1 MSTQQNYSDFSNDT
15 ALHLYRALATLSGAQ
30 ALFQANCDYESVDN
44 SELGDA
50 NILFD
55 LLRQQIDET
64 INRIHDST
72 PVYAL
77 KTSNDEVAA

>member
-1 MSTQQNYSDFSNDT
+1 MSTQQNYLDFSHDT

-50 NILFD
+50 NILFNF
-55 LLRQQIDET
+55 LRKQIDET
-64 INRIHDST
+64 IIRIDDSARI
-72 PVYAL
+72 YAL
-77 KTSNDEVAA
+77 KTSNDEVAV